1 MALLCA
7 MSMLLTM
14 VTAVAEGTAVVPEY
28 DFDLFKDGV
37 LAGTLDADNDD
48 NITVGSESISLVP
61 MWSQDRKINFTTPVN
76 ADGLAVLWTK
86 PITIS
91 MKIKADALVDAGQN
105 ADIQMMLYDG
115 EGDRLFY
122 GSSSGIS
129 ATESTVTWSSCYNIG
144 DFDFTNITAIGFR
157 AYPYNSQT
165 GELNCNATAFT
176 ISNITLDFKDLEVAP
191 DEEPTEPEEP
201 TEAVVPEY
209 DFDLYKEGLLS
220 GTLDTSIPN
229 GITLSNDGMKI
240 APQWTYDSKI
250 IFDAPIDI
258 SSLTSKAIKVK
269 MNIKADGLRGET
281 KDTASMAV
289 MLYDGNGTRNI
300 YWSPNSG
307 ITTTAGNVEWANP
320 SVNPTDAT
328 FDYSNIVAIAFR
340 AYPNDDYNATGFTV
354 NSITLDFDGLNTYIP
369 PKAAQVPEYDVAV
382 FANGTPNGI
391 YAESNRMYINAD
403 NNLQINSVDW
413 TDRWITFDTPVNLST
428 YSSSFTLKIKTKVN
442 ELTQGSSGELIV
454 FLKDADEKRLQGV
467 VSNIGDSFAEYV
479 ITPTYQ
485 MDGSFDF
492 SNIKYF
498 GFRTY
503 PASINGSSIEFERII
518 IDIASLNS
526 GVKVLGAD
534 EVLND
539 GTFTAYS
546 LADTQKTF
554 VTIETAQRAEND
566 SYVKIT
572 PLKSWGITTYHI
584 FDYAFDASE
593 CKDTVAVKLDV
604 KSDGGNVSGGT
615 PTVKIAINDKDG
627 NKIVFDKSSTVTEQW
642 QTMTLK
648 LEDGVKNDEN
658 SDEFDY
664 SNITQ
669 MFFYLNG
676 PAYGIDN
683 VMIVPTASQPE
694 PVVSTKLYVADWETS
709 EGEYK
714 EAQTFTVGD
723 DMQIV
728 TTVENAVNYGVV
740 LAYYVGNV
748 LESVEIK
755 PYNETGVYTF
765 EEVYSENADK
775 IKVFVW
781 DMTML
786 PIGGAEAEFI
796 AQ

>member
-37 LAGTLDADNDD
+37 LAGTLDTATATG
-48 NITVGSESISLVP
+48 ITVTDKTMTILPKWSDQKIVFATPIDITSLTSTGIKLR
-61 MWSQDRKINFTTPVN
+61 MN
-76 ADGLAVLWTK
+76 
-86 PITIS
+86 
-91 MKIKADALVDAGQN
+91 IKADALRNEAN
-105 ADIQMMLYDG
+105 STATMEAIIYDVNG
-115 EGDRLFY
+115 YRKMCG
-122 GSSSGIS
+122 
-129 ATESTVTWSSCYNIG
+129 APT
-144 DFDFTNITAIGFR
+144 TAIKTTASDIEWASWYRPSTENGTTFDDSNIVAIAVR
-157 AYPYNSQT
+157 VYPNDTY
-165 GELNCNATAFT
+165 NATSFT
-176 ISNITLDFKDLEVAP
+176 VNKITLDFDALEAEP

-209 DFDLYKEGLLS
+209 DFDLYKEGVLS

-258 SSLTSKAIKVK
+258 STLTSKAIKVK

-300 YWSPNSG
+300 YWSPSSG

-328 FDYSNIVAIAFR
+328 FDYSNIVAIAVR

-382 FANGTPNGI
+382 FANGTPNGE
-391 YAESNRMYINAD
+391 YDASNKMYINAD
-403 NNLQINSVDW
+403 NNLEIVSNDW
-413 TDRWITFDTPVNLST
+413 TDRWITFDTPVDMSA
-428 YSSSFTLKIKTKVN
+428 YSDEFLIEVKTKVN
-442 ELTQGSSGELIV
+442 GLTDGSSGKLVI
-454 FLKDADEKRLQGV
+454 FLKDNNGKRLLGEIAGV
-467 VSNIGDSFAEYV
+467 GESFNYYTTVPYV
-479 ITPTYQ
+479 
-485 MDGSFDF
+485 FDDEF
-492 SNIKYF
+492 NYENVVQL

-503 PASINGSSIEFERII
+503 PANINGSSIEIESVVIAFE
-518 IDIASLNS
+518 SLKS
-526 GVKVLGAD
+526 GLKILSTD

-539 GTFTAYS
+539 GTFTDYFVE
-546 LADTQKTF
+546 DDQKTF
-554 VTIETAQRAEND
+554 VTIETATRATDD
-566 SYVKIT
+566 SFVRIT

-584 FDYAFDASE
+584 FDYAFDVSE
-593 CKDTVAVKLDV
+593 CKDTVALKFDV
-604 KSDGGNVSGGT
+604 KSDGDNVSGGE
-615 PTVKIAINDKDG
+615 PSVEIAINDKDG
-627 NKIVFDKSSTVTEQW
+627 NKITFNKSSIVTDQW
-642 QTMTLK
+642 QTITLK
-648 LEDGVKNDEN
+648 LEDGVKNGGN
-658 SDEFDY
+658 SDTFDY

>member
-14 VTAVAEGTAVVPEY
+14 VTAVAEGTATVPEY

-37 LAGTLDADNDD
+37 LAGTLDTATATG
-48 NITVGSESISLVP
+48 ITVTDKTMTILPKWSDQKIVFATPIDITSLT
-61 MWSQDRKINFTTPVN
+61 ST
-76 ADGLAVLWTK
+76 G
-86 PITIS
+86 
-91 MKIKADALVDAGQN
+91 MKLRMNIKADALRNEAN
-105 ADIQMMLYDG
+105 STATMEAIIYDVNG
-115 EGDRLFY
+115 YRKMCG
-122 GSSSGIS
+122 
-129 ATESTVTWSSCYNIG
+129 APT
-144 DFDFTNITAIGFR
+144 TAIKTTASDIEWASWYRPSSENGTTFDDSNIVAIAVR
-157 AYPYNSQT
+157 VYPNDTY
-165 GELNCNATAFT
+165 NATSFT
-176 ISNITLDFKDLEVAP
+176 VNKITLDFDALEAEP

-300 YWSPNSG
+300 YWSPSSG

-354 NSITLDFDGLNTYIP
+354 NSILLDFDGLNTYIP
-369 PKAAQVPEYDVAV
+369 PKAAQVPEYDVTV

-391 YAESNRMYINAD
+391 YDESNRMYINED

-546 LADTQKTF
+546 LVDTQKTF

-593 CKDTVAVKLDV
+593 CKDTVALKLDV
-604 KSDGGNVSGGT
+604 KSDGDNVSGGT